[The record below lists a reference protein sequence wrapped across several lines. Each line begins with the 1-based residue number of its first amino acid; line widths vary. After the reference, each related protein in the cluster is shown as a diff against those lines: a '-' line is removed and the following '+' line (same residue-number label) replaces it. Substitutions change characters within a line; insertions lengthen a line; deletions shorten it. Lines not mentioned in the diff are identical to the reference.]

1 MSVSA
6 HYFGLTGGIASGK
19 STVAAMFRELGAR
32 IIDAD
37 KVGHELL
44 LPFSPAYPELVAAF
58 GNEILNSA
66 GEIDRR
72 RLGPLVFSDP
82 AKLQQLNRITHR
94 RIIDRIEQ
102 VALEYNAQD
111 PQTVVI
117 VDAALIYE
125 TGIGGRF
132 VKMIV
137 AWCRPEQQI
146 ERLMAKTGVSREE
159 AERRIASQMPA
170 EEKRRCADFVIDCT
184 GSLEETCRQVESLF
198 PKLQQLARSR

>member
-1 MSVSA
+1 MTVSA
-6 HYFGLTGGIASGK
+6 RYFGLTGGIASGK
-19 STVAAMFRELGAR
+19 STAAAMFRELGAQ

-44 LPFSPAYPELVAAF
+44 LPSSPAYDELVAAF
-58 GNEILNSA
+58 GVGILGPE

-72 RLGPLVFSDP
+72 QLGPVVFGDP
-82 AKLQQLNRITHR
+82 AKLQQLNRITHQ

-102 VALEYNAQD
+102 LALEYNARD
-111 PQTVVI
+111 PQAVVI

-146 ERLMAKTGVSREE
+146 ERLMAKTGASREE
-159 AERRIASQMPA
+159 AERRIVSQIPA
-170 EEKRRCADFVIDCT
+170 EEKRSRADFVIDCT
-184 GSLEETCRQVESLF
+184 DSLEETRRQVELLY
-198 PKLQQLARSR
+198 PKLQQLARGR

>member
-44 LPFSPAYPELVAAF
+44 LPSSPAYPELVAAF

-102 VALEYNAQD
+102 LALEYNAQD